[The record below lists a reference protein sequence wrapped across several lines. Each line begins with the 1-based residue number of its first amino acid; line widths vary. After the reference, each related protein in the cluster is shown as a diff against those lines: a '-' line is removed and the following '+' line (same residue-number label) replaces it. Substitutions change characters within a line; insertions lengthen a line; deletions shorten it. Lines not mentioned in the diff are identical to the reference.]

1 MRLYIEG
8 KSCVI
13 HGYSGGLGQNPV
25 REKKS
30 LEMNRHYFTK
40 NCRVYIIPYK
50 LISSFAALS
59 MIKILC
65 CTP

>member
-30 LEMNRHYFTK
+30 LEMNRH
-40 NCRVYIIPYK
+40 
-50 LISSFAALS
+50 
-59 MIKILC
+59 
-65 CTP
+65 